1 MLTSQVTLMI
11 DENFVLALQKTYVIP
26 PLEELQPWMT
36 PSIARRGAYEE
47 WLEPL
52 VMYSLI
58 EDITKK
64 FDSGETYKIAD
75 LDKELKELKRCNGIR
90 SNEYFSQWL
99 KLRDMDEN
107 KTIAFLLRSK
117 SWKSWIECEFKDKSN
132 MLFLA
137 HKDSL
142 STCTFGIIKCKSR
155 SVSLEVFLKI
165 QDKEI
170 NFHDAYSKYS
180 SSKTLDNGGIVGPLP
195 LESIQPSIR
204 NQLNKLDEDK
214 ISEPFFINGF
224 WYIIKLIKLEMIQN
238 DKKTEETLLFDH
250 GKKWLIRQSRHC
262 INKYLENHA

>member
-1 MLTSQVTLMI
+1 MI
-11 DENFVLALQKTYVIP
+11 VRNSVLALQETYVIP
-26 PLEELQPWMT
+26 PLEELHPWIT

-58 EDITKK
+58 ENITKNFNSAK
-64 FDSGETYKIAD
+64 TYQIED

-99 KLRDMDEN
+99 KLRGMDEN
-107 KTIAFLLRSK
+107 KILAFLSRSK
-117 SWKSWIECEFKDKSN
+117 SWKSWIEREFKYKSN

-142 STCTFGIIKCKSR
+142 STYTFGIIKCKSK
-155 SVSLEVFLKI
+155 SVSLEVYFKI
-165 QDKEI
+165 QDDEI
-170 NFHDAYSKYS
+170 DFHDAFSKYS
-180 SSKTLDNGGIVGPLP
+180 NSKTLDNGGIVGPVP

-204 NQLNKLDEDK
+204 SQLNKLEEEQ

-238 DKKTEETLLFDH
+238 DTKTEDTLLFDH

-262 INKYLENHA
+262 INKYLEKHA